1 MTALTTEE
9 RLQNLQT
16 RIDEIEQRNAR
27 VEAEKAWEVSSA
39 RIGTICLITYLVA
52 AAVLWL
58 LGTERFWLNA
68 MLPVCGFYL
77 SSQSLPVIKRRWLSA
92 QGLPRLTTKKDG

>member
-1 MTALTTEE
+1 MIPEE
-9 RLQNLQT
+9 RLQNLET
-16 RIDEIEQRNAR
+16 RIADIEKRNAR

-39 RIGTICLITYLVA
+39 RISTICLITYLVA

-68 MLPVCGFYL
+68 LLPVCGFYL
-77 SSQSLPVIKRRWLSA
+77 SAQSLPIVKRRWLESK
-92 QGLPRLTTKKDG
+92 GLPRQPIKKDG